1 MTRPP
6 EDSDTG
12 ASDSGTDATAGD
24 TKPSGSI
31 YRRPRRRGGG
41 GYDLRSEIRAQDSPP
56 TSNREP
62 ESEPSGGIYAPP
74 RRRSVR
80 RDSDDSK
87 PGIFSRITGRHRL
100 DEIREARYEPY
111 TYESNEQNLKW
122 TAVVMGVWCLVI
134 VWLAFTDFSNSN
146 RYQEW
151 VDDGITEIPPTADI
165 SQQIESARTY
175 AQRVG
180 GEEFKCAF
188 LGLSNSSEECPDGE
202 MDAILVSN
210 FVEESGAICANSE
223 EYTPE
228 VVEEVPHDEAVT
240 TGLGTEEQ
248 EPVTICT
255 AVWSSYALLTF
266 AEQAGLDCPSVD
278 AIVDSISSLVS
289 EYLDCD
295 LAFTYAEDFQASQ
308 DRSRLI
314 WLLSIFLIVA
324 VAFPYLSL
332 VHRASRN
339 LLPLK
344 SEGQKHLPEWSVL
357 HHFIPILNFFRPGQV
372 FSELYKGSDPDVTI
386 DEPNAWKSAGKVRAI
401 VYLWW
406 ILWVA
411 AWIFNPITIPRFVNA
426 QTLPE
431 LIDANDLLVLSDV
444 LLIFLGIVAFL
455 MLRQLHVWQE
465 MRFSRIGLITVTPP
479 LPEDPL
485 AVALRQQEEKQRE
498 KDEKDKR
505 RDR

>member
-6 EDSDTG
+6 EDSDPRG
-12 ASDSGTDATAGD
+12 SDSGTDSPGGETN
-24 TKPSGSI
+24 PSSSI

-41 GYDLRSEIRAQDSPP
+41 ESDLRSEMRDSDSTP
-56 TSNREP
+56 TSNQ
-62 ESEPSGGIYAPP
+62 ESESERTSGIYAPP

-87 PGIFSRITGRHRL
+87 PGIFSRLTGRHRL

-122 TAVVMGVWCLVI
+122 TSIAMGVWCLAI
-134 VWLAFTDFSNSN
+134 VWLALTDFSNSN
-146 RYQEW
+146 RYQDW
-151 VDDGITEIPPTADI
+151 VDDGITDIPPTADI
-165 SQQIESARTY
+165 GQQIESARAY

-180 GEEFKCAF
+180 GEEFRCAF
-188 LGLSNSSEECPDGE
+188 LGLSVSSDDCPNGE
-202 MDAILVSN
+202 MDAILVSD
-210 FVEESGAICANSE
+210 FVEDSGAICANTE

-228 VVEEVPHDEAVT
+228 IVEEVPDDEAVT
-240 TGLGTEEQ
+240 TGLQTS

-278 AIVDSISSLVS
+278 AIVSSISSTVS
-289 EYLDCD
+289 EYPDCD
-295 LAFTYAEDFQASQ
+295 AAFSYAEDFQGSQ

-314 WLLSIFLIVA
+314 WLLSIFLIVV

-357 HHFIPILNFFRPGQV
+357 HHFIPICNFFRPGQV
-372 FSELYKGSDPDVTI
+372 LSELYKGSDPDVTT
-386 DEPNAWKSAGKVRAI
+386 DEPTAWKSAGKVRVI

-406 ILWVA
+406 ILWIA
-411 AWIFNPITIPRFVNA
+411 GWIFNPITVPRFVNA

-431 LIDANDLLVLSDV
+431 LIDANDLLILSDV
-444 LLIFLGIVAFL
+444 LLIFLGVVALL

-498 KDEKDKR
+498 KDEKNKR
-505 RDR
+505 RGR

>member
-1 MTRPP
+1 MSAPGPSPTS
-6 EDSDTG
+6 EQE
-12 ASDSGTDATAGD
+12 SDS
-24 TKPSGSI
+24 
-31 YRRPRRRGGG
+31 
-41 GYDLRSEIRAQDSPP
+41 ERAS
-56 TSNREP
+56 
-62 ESEPSGGIYAPP
+62 GIYAPP

-87 PGIFSRITGRHRL
+87 PGIFSRLTGRRRL

-111 TYESNEQNLKW
+111 TYENNEQNLKW
-122 TAVVMGVWCLVI
+122 TAIAMGIWCLAI
-134 VWLAFTDFSNSN
+134 VWLAFTDFSNSR
-146 RYQEW
+146 RYQDW
-151 VDDGITEIPPTADI
+151 VDDGITDIPPTADI
-165 SQQIESARTY
+165 AQQIESARAY

-188 LGLSNSSEECPDGE
+188 LGLSDSSDECPNGE

-210 FVEESGAICANSE
+210 FVEESGAICANTE
-223 EYTPE
+223 EHTPE
-228 VVEEVPHDEAVT
+228 VVEQVPDDEAVT
-240 TGLGTEEQ
+240 TGLQTS

-266 AEQAGLDCPSVD
+266 AEQSGLNCPHVN
-278 AIVDSISSLVS
+278 AIVNSISSAVS
-289 EYLDCD
+289 EYPDCD
-295 LAFTYAEDFQASQ
+295 AAFTYAEDFQASQ

-314 WLLSIFLIVA
+314 WLLSIFLLVV

-357 HHFIPILNFFRPGQV
+357 HHFIPICNFFRPGQV
-372 FSELYKGSDPDVTI
+372 LSELYRGSDPDVTT
-386 DEPNAWKSAGKVRAI
+386 DESTTWKSAGKVRAI

-406 ILWVA
+406 ILWIA
-411 AWIFNPITIPRFVNA
+411 GWIFNPITVPRFVNA

-431 LIDANDLLVLSDV
+431 LIDANNLLVLSDV
-444 LLIFLGIVAFL
+444 LLIFLGVVAVL

-465 MRFSRIGLITVTPP
+465 IRFAKIGLITVTPP

-505 RDR
+505 RGR